1 MWLGCLQG
9 KVYITHTMQEEWNE
23 DCLIP
28 KFQKQDL
35 VIILIVILVIE
46 ERK

>member
-1 MWLGCLQG
+1 MAGLFTGEG
-9 KVYITHTMQEEWNE
+9 YMTHTMQEEWNE